1 MKAIK
6 KACSGTSLYPK
17 SSSVSSKLKAG
28 GKIKKAPNG
37 TKIVKGSRP
46 GLGVFRT
53 EKERTTSGG
62 IAEPYKYKTESI
74 DTTGYSKGRNNYE
87 VKTVEGEGDKTG
99 SKVTSSK
106 SKTITRKDVPS
117 TLKSLN
123 KAKSGAKVDKK
134 WIQKA
139 VNPKHKGYCTPMTKP
154 TCTPRRKALAKT
166 FKAMAAKRK
175 GK

>member
-28 GKIKKAPNG
+28 GNIKKAQKG
-37 TKIVKGSRP
+37 IVKYSDP
-46 GLGVFRT
+46 TPLF
-53 EKERTTSGG
+53 EKLQKTRDSLNVASKKLKDERASQDN
-62 IAEPYKYKTESI
+62 AWKAKW
-74 DTTGYSKGRNNYE
+74 DQA
-87 VKTVEGEGDKTG
+87 
-99 SKVTSSK
+99 K
-106 SKTITRKDVPS
+106 SKLSKKKNGGTV
-117 TLKSLN
+117 
-123 KAKSGAKVDKK
+123 KAKDGK